1 MTIGYHANLNS
12 KLKIN
17 SNITASG
24 NISSSATVTGI
35 SGSFHALQGNTTKPT
50 GLVINGYVS
59 ASGDI
64 SANAGLITHNITVAN
79 PGAGRGDVVYF
90 GTGATTAGKIYHYK
104 SDGSWELADC
114 NAAANS
120 DGLLAVALGDDA
132 DVTGML
138 LRGMCTLH
146 TIDGTEAVGDV
157 LYLSEDTT
165 GNANMA
171 APAGNGD
178 IVRVIGYCL
187 HASNKTIW
195 FNPDN
200 TFVEVTA

>member
-1 MTIGYHANLNS
+1 
-12 KLKIN
+12 
-17 SNITASG
+17 
-24 NISSSATVTGI
+24 
-35 SGSFHALQGNTTKPT
+35 
-50 GLVINGYVS
+50 VS
-59 ASGDI
+59 ASGEI
-64 SANAGLITHNITVAN
+64 SADVGLITHNITGTNV
-79 PGAGRGDVVYF
+79 GLGKGDVVYF
-90 GTGATTAGKIYHYK
+90 GTGATTAGKIYHFK

-114 NAAANS
+114 NAAATS
-120 DGLLAVALGDDA
+120 DGLLGVALGDDA

-178 IVRVIGYCL
+178 IVRVIGYGL
-187 HASNKTIW
+187 HVSNKTIW
-195 FNPDN
+195 FSPDN